1 MLAHY
6 PQSQSGRRGIV
17 LVLVLA
23 MLGLLA
29 LVGVTFATFA
39 GQARI
44 NNRNYQQSLL
54 QPQGD
59 ELLDFALQQLISDT
73 NDVRSVIRGHS
84 LLRDMYGT
92 GSVSNGYLPLDPTTG
107 APFYITGITQVY
119 VQLVHGHRRVAG
131 QRHHEAALG
140 QRSQLLRV

>member
-1 MLAHY
+1 MLANR
-6 PQSQSGRRGIV
+6 QSQSERRGIV

-29 LVGVTFATFA
+29 LVGVTFATFT

-54 QPQGD
+54 QPQAD
-59 ELLDFALQQLISDT
+59 ELLDFGLQQLISDT

-84 LLRDMYGT
+84 LLRDMYGRARAAT
-92 GSVSNGYLPLDPTTG
+92 AICPSIRLPVIRSTSPASPDRPL
-107 APFYITGITQVY
+107 AP
-119 VQLVHGHRRVAG
+119 
-131 QRHHEAALG
+131 
-140 QRSQLLRV
+140 RSTP

>member
-1 MLAHY
+1 MLAITQ
-6 PQSQSGRRGIV
+6 PQSERRGIV

-59 ELLDFALQQLISDT
+59 ELLDFGLQQLISDT
-73 NDVRSVIRGHS
+73 NDIRSAIRGHS

-92 GSVSNGYLPLDPTTG
+92 GSTSNGFLSVDPTTG
-107 APFYITGITQVY
+107 RLVLHHRQSPRLLGYDQWLHDHHRARRSTAP
-119 VQLVHGHRRVAG
+119 
-131 QRHHEAALG
+131 
-140 QRSQLLRV
+140 